1 MHAQQILCL
10 LNECIASKSLWKGK
24 VLHQKIICVGLQSDI
39 FYAKRLTRLYF
50 DCNEFESAE
59 FVCRSVENPLDV
71 SLWNGVISAYAKNQ
85 MYNDAIKVFERLR
98 TFPYLRPDDYT
109 YPSVLKACGGLVNV
123 SEGEKIH
130 ALVVKSGFQ
139 SDVFV
144 ASSLVCLYAKCD
156 LSNWALR
163 VFDEMSQRDIA
174 SWNALISCCYQ
185 NGQPEKA
192 LELYG
197 EMGNSGLEPNTVTF
211 TVVVSACAR
220 LLDLKRGREIHE
232 DLMRSGFQ
240 LNPFINSALVDM
252 YGKCGCLD
260 MAKAVF
266 EQIPRKDVVSCNS
279 MIVGYSLNGDI
290 DSCLEVF
297 QMMNKEGLK
306 PTAITISSLLV
317 ACSKCP
323 KLYEGK
329 ALHGFSIRNR
339 IEGDVFVHNS
349 LVNLYFR
356 CGRITMA
363 ERVFK
368 RTLISNIVCWNV
380 MISGYVMA
388 GLYLEA
394 LDMFSELEKT
404 SVNPDPVTFTSV
416 LSACSQ
422 LAALEKGRDVHQ
434 LIIENKL
441 ESNEVVMATLLDMYA
456 KCGAVEDAGKV
467 FDQLRE
473 RDFVSWTSMITAYG
487 SHGLASEAL
496 QLFYEMEQSK
506 AKPDGVTFLA
516 VLSACGHAG
525 MIDEGLHCFKL
536 MTEGY
541 GIKPTLEHYSCLID
555 LLGRFGKLREAYMIL
570 QSTTNMRID
579 VDLLSTLLSACNMHG
594 DVDLGEEIA
603 ELLCEK
609 DPTDASTY
617 IGLSNLYASVG
628 RWKDV
633 RRIRLKMKELSLK
646 KKPGCSWIEI
656 DKGVHCFYIEDNSHP
671 EAEMIYDCSAY
682 LKKHMDDDELLLVAV
697 EN

>member
-10 LNECIASKSLWKGK
+10 LNACIASKSLWKGK
-24 VLHQKIICVGLQSDI
+24 VLHQKIVCVGLQSNI
-39 FYAKRLTRLYF
+39 FFAKNLINLYIA
-50 DCNEFESAE
+50 CHEFESAE
-59 FVCRSVENPLDV
+59 LVFRSADNPLDV
-71 SLWNGVISAYAKNQ
+71 SLWNGVISAYTKNQ
-85 MYNDAIKVFERLR
+85 LYNETLHVFERLK
-98 TFPYLRPDDYT
+98 TFPYLKPDEYT
-109 YPSVLKACGGLVNV
+109 YPSVLKACGGLGNVN
-123 SEGEKIH
+123 EGKKIH

-139 SDVFV
+139 SDVVV
-144 ASSLVCLYAKCD
+144 ASSLVGLYAKCD
-156 LSNWALR
+156 LSDSALR
-163 VFDEMSQRDIA
+163 VFDEMSRRDIA
-174 SWNALISCCYQ
+174 SWNAVISCCYQ

-192 LELYG
+192 LELYE
-197 EMGNSGLEPNTVTF
+197 EMGNSGFEPDSVTF
-211 TVVVSACAR
+211 TVVLSACAR

-240 LNPFINSALVDM
+240 LDPYINSALVDL

-266 EQIPRKDVVSCNS
+266 EQMPRKSVVSCNS
-279 MIVGYSLNGDI
+279 MMASYSSNGDI

-297 QMMNKEGLK
+297 HRMNKEGLK
-306 PTAITISSLLV
+306 PTASTVSSLLV
-317 ACSKCP
+317 ACSKCAKP
-323 KLYEGK
+323 YEGK

-339 IEGDVFVHNS
+339 IEGDMFVHNS
-349 LVNLYFR
+349 LINLYFR
-356 CGRITMA
+356 CGLITMA

-380 MISGYVMA
+380 MISGYVMT
-388 GLYLEA
+388 GCYMEA
-394 LDMFSELEKT
+394 LGIFSEMEKS
-404 SVNPDPVTFTSV
+404 SVRPDAVTFTSV

-422 LAALEKGRDVHQ
+422 LAALERGRDVHQ

-441 ESNEVVMATLLDMYA
+441 ESNEIVMAALLDMYA
-456 KCGAVEDAGKV
+456 KCGAVEDARRV
-467 FDQLRE
+467 FNQLLE

-487 SHGLASEAL
+487 SHGRASEAL

-516 VLSACGHAG
+516 VLSACSHAG
-525 MIDEGLHCFKL
+525 MIDEGLHCFKQ
-536 MTEGY
+536 MTTRY
-541 GIKPTLEHYSCLID
+541 GIKPALEHYSCLID

-570 QSTTNMRID
+570 QSTTNMRMD
-579 VDLLSTLLSACNMHG
+579 VDLLSTLFSACNMHG
-594 DVDLGEEIA
+594 DLDLGVEIA

-633 RRIRLKMKELSLK
+633 RRIRLKMKELRLK
-646 KKPGCSWIEI
+646 KNPGCSWIEI
-656 DKGVHCFYIEDNSHP
+656 DKGVHCFYIEDKSHP
-671 EAEMIYDCSAY
+671 EAVMIYDCSAY